1 MGKSKSAARDTD
13 VNQTVDSDESVWKR
27 RARKFWQEWLKP
39 ILIIVVVLSTLRSA
53 IADWNDV
60 PTGSMRPTIL
70 EGDRIFVN
78 KLAYDLKIPFTT
90 HRVMEWSSPQR
101 GDIVVLFSPEGGTRL
116 VKRVIGI
123 PGDRIEIR
131 DKVLLI
137 NGERATYG
145 PPDAEVLAQIEPA
158 EQAGHM
164 FKTEIIDGRAH
175 PLMWSYVADGHRD
188 IEPITLGEDDY
199 FVMGDNRDNSR
210 DSRFFGVVDRSR
222 IVGRTSAVA
231 FSVDKKNYYL
241 PRWDR
246 FFHGL
251 P

>member
-1 MGKSKSAARDTD
+1 MSDTKD
-13 VNQTVDSDESVWKR
+13 NAQVDADNDAMPVWKQR
-27 RARKFWQEWLKP
+27 MHKLWREWFKP

-78 KLAYDLKIPFTT
+78 KLAYDLKVPFTT
-90 HRVMEWSSPQR
+90 YRVAEWSAPQR

-123 PGDRIEIR
+123 PGDHIELR
-131 DKVLLI
+131 DKDLFI
-137 NGERATYG
+137 NDQRATYA
-145 PPDAEVLAQIEPA
+145 PPDQAVVDQLEPA
-158 EQAGHM
+158 EQIGHM

-175 PLMWSYVADGHRD
+175 PLMWTASADGHRSFT
-188 IEPITLGEDDY
+188 PITLGEDEY

-210 DSRFFGVVDRSR
+210 DSRIFGVVDRSR

-231 FSVDKKNYYL
+231 FSVDRDNYYL

-246 FFHGL
+246 FFHSL

>member
-1 MGKSKSAARDTD
+1 MGDDKKNAKADATGEASG
-13 VNQTVDSDESVWKR
+13 VWKQR
-27 RARKFWQEWLKP
+27 MQKLWREWFKP

-90 HRVMEWSSPQR
+90 YHVLEWSAPQR

-123 PGDRIEIR
+123 PGDRIELR
-131 DKVLLI
+131 DKDLLI
-137 NGERATYG
+137 NDQRATYG
-145 PPDAEVLAQIEPA
+145 PPDKDVVNQLEPA
-158 EQAGHM
+158 DQAGHL
-164 FKTEIIDGRAH
+164 FKTEIIGGRAH
-175 PLMWSYVADGHRD
+175 PLMWTAAANGHRRFK
-188 IEPITLGEDDY
+188 PITLGKDEY

-210 DSRFFGVVDRSR
+210 DSRYFGVVDRAR
-222 IVGRTSAVA
+222 IVGRTTAVA
-231 FSVDKKNYYL
+231 FSVDRDNYYL

-246 FFHGL
+246 FFHHL

>member
-1 MGKSKSAARDTD
+1 MTD
-13 VNQTVDSDESVWKR
+13 KKDIAKVDAISGTTSVWKER
-27 RARKFWQEWLKP
+27 MHKLWQEWFKP
-39 ILIIVVVLSTLRSA
+39 ILIIVVVLCTLRSA

-60 PTGSMRPTIL
+60 PTGSMKPTIL

-90 HRVMEWSSPQR
+90 YHVFEWSTPQR

-123 PGDRIEIR
+123 PGDRIELR
-131 DKVLLI
+131 SKELMI
-137 NGERATYG
+137 NDQRATYG
-145 PPDAEVLAQIEPA
+145 PPDQAIVDQIDPA
-158 EQAGHM
+158 GQIGHL
-164 FKTEIIDGRAH
+164 FKTETIDGRAH
-175 PLMWSYVADGHRD
+175 PLMWKTANGHPD
-188 IEPITLGEDDY
+188 FGPITLGEDEY

-231 FSVDKKNYYL
+231 FSVDRDNYYL

-246 FFHGL
+246 FFRHL